1 MKTQDSSIR
10 LLHLFVPNGSFK
22 GLYKS
27 LEFPNVRGTLFWVLI
42 MRILLFRI
50 LYYGPLFP
58 ETPF

>member
-27 LEFPNVRGTLFWVLI
+27 LEFPKRSGHLI
-42 MRILLFRI
+42 L
-50 LYYGPLFP
+50 GPYNEDP
-58 ETPF
+58 TI